1 MTDHNEPQ
9 ASEYAP
15 PPLST
20 PEGSEDPESTWIRLF
35 VLIAALVGLT
45 YLTGW
50 WGLLMVFGIVLMI
63 FLHELGHFIMAKRA
77 GMKVTEFFIGFG
89 PRIWSF
95 RRGETEYGLKVIP
108 AGAYVRIIGMNAV
121 EQVDPADESR
131 TYRVMPFWQRLGVA
145 VAGSTMHF
153 IQALLLIFV
162 LLVGFG
168 QPGGALVS
176 PTPNSSTPWLVG
188 DVFTSCPGE
197 QAGLRTNDQIIAID
211 GKPMNETAVQDAV
224 RGKGDENISI
234 AVRREGKDFTVH
246 PRLMSRTIDG
256 ESVGVLGITFGQNG
270 PPTKRL
276 SPISAVPQ
284 TFREFG
290 SVVNLSMAG
299 LVHVFSP
306 SSLSNYGNQVTHAWS
321 DRRKAKVDRSIV
333 AADSTTVPSS
343 PKPGASPHSKAAEL
357 NSKKCLATM
366 AARGGGSS
374 KSDSSRITSILG
386 IFNIGT
392 ALGQS
397 SGLVAILGIF
407 VFLNI
412 FIGIFNLLPMLPL
425 DGGHVVI
432 AGYEKIREWGS
443 RRGGRYYADVTKL
456 MPVIYV
462 VIALLA
468 VMFVSSL
475 YLDAVNPISVK

>member
-1 MTDHNEPQ
+1 MPGE
-9 ASEYAP
+9 
-15 PPLST
+15 
-20 PEGSEDPESTWIRLF
+20 SEDPESTWIRLF
-35 VLIAALVGLT
+35 VLVAALAGLT

-95 RRGETEYGLKVIP
+95 HRGETEYGLKVIP
-108 AGAYVRIIGMNAV
+108 AGAYVRIIGMSSV
-121 EQVDPADESR
+121 ENVDPADEKR
-131 TYRVMPFWQRLGVA
+131 TYRVKPFWQRLGVA

-162 LLVGFG
+162 ILVGFG
-168 QPGGALVS
+168 QPGGALV
-176 PTPNSSTPWLVG
+176 TSTTNPSAPWLIG

-197 QAGLRTNDQIIAID
+197 QAGLRPKDQLVAID
-211 GKPMNETAVQDAV
+211 GVPMSATAVQEAV
-224 RGKGDENISI
+224 RGKGNERVAIK
-234 AVRREGKDFTVH
+234 VRRDGRDFTVH
-246 PRLMSRTIDG
+246 PRLVSSTTDG
-256 ESVGVLGITFGQNG
+256 ESAGVLGITFGQNA

-276 SPISAVPQ
+276 GPVAAVPQ

-290 SVVNLSMAG
+290 SVVALSGQG

-306 SSLSNYGNQVTHAWS
+306 SSLNNYRSQVIHAWS
-321 DRRKAKVDRSIV
+321 DRRKAKADRSIV
-333 AADSTTVPSS
+333 AADSTTAPSS
-343 PKPGASPHSKAAEL
+343 PKPGAPPHSKAAEL

-386 IFNIGT
+386 IFHIGT

-397 SGLVAILGIF
+397 SGLVAMLGIF

-432 AGYEKIREWGS
+432 ACYEKIREWVS
-443 RRGGRYYADVTKL
+443 RRRGRYYADVTKL